1 MHSAALAK
9 RAPLLYNVF
18 VKKTL
23 KIVRLSDKV
32 PMPKYDIEGDAG
44 FGLYVN
50 EKLIL
55 EPMGRASVNTGY
67 KMEIPKGCVGI
78 IYERSGLSFKHG
90 ILTYG
95 NVIDSGYR
103 GELHVGVMNL
113 GKETYTFEPGHKI
126 AQMIIHDFNM
136 MNFKEVKDGELS
148 ASDRG
153 ERGFGST
160 GK

>member
-1 MHSAALAK
+1 M
-9 RAPLLYNVF
+9 
-18 VKKTL
+18 KKTL
-23 KIVRLSDKV
+23 KIVRVRDSV
-32 PMPKYDIEGDAG
+32 PMPKYDLSGDAG
-44 FGLYVN
+44 FGLFVG
-50 EKLIL
+50 EKITLA
-55 EPMGRASVNTGY
+55 PMERAAINTGY

-90 ILTYG
+90 IITYG

-103 GELHVGVMNL
+103 GEVRVGAMNL
-113 GKETYTFEPGHKI
+113 GKEPYTFEPGHKV
-126 AQMIIHDFNM
+126 AQMIIHDYCEM
-136 MNFKEVKDGELS
+136 KFKEVKDGELS